1 MNPSTF
7 LKQFYGSP
15 SNGKG
20 LTEVLN
26 KYAKV
31 MVNLARFKDEM
42 SKGLDVYTSINLTD
56 LPTSGYF
63 IDTKL
68 TLENFVNIN
77 DNDVRDYVTRYA
89 FMLSGHD
96 TFLHGHNHHLSV
108 AMHNDD
114 KATAFVLSS
123 LMSDG
128 SIYNISTGKHETI

>member
-1 MNPSTF
+1 MKPQVF
-7 LKQFYGSP
+7 LKHMYGNP

-20 LTEVLN
+20 THELLT
-26 KYAKV
+26 KYANV

-42 SKGLDVYTSINLTD
+42 SKGGHVFTSINLTD
-56 LPTSGYF
+56 IPSSGYF
-63 IDTKL
+63 IDMKL